1 MNFATLLRASIFR
14 TPLGAASNLFFF
26 YERLPGSSASPKFL
40 YSDFKKIRVF
50 SSQTKKCWP
59 KIMRRLMISLRNF
72 YKQVFLYLVI
82 TVLFEKDPLAFIN
95 ICTCDLKISAASY
108 NRS

>member
-1 MNFATLLRASIFR
+1 MRDFQEVLQVQNFF
-14 TPLGAASNLFFF
+14 TPIL
-26 YERLPGSSASPKFL
+26 
-40 YSDFKKIRVF
+40 KKIRVF